1 MPISERELAARNR
14 QLHETGGYRDFNSL
28 PEELKNEVVMRAL
41 QNFRTGR
48 PATQENYN
56 RMREIMASNSNYAM
70 QQMRTL
76 GLAREGGDDYQGRDY
91 QLAYGRGEFS
101 EDGEP
106 MGQAAPEQSR
116 QASAP
121 IPPQRSESS
130 SSAPI
135 PPDPSGANTAREAAG
150 ARELEEVENFDESSG
165 GMMDQLLA
173 GAGAGT
179 AAYLL
184 SRYLQGNRGAM
195 QMPEDVRGGDNVARL
210 APPMM
215 QIEDAEVPRSRTVPP
230 DASGIEDPI
239 EEAVWRYTTGEPTD
253 PTALLEESQSPQR
266 NDPRMQG
273 RSEEAARARNEFAQ
287 AAQEPEA
294 RPAAETPDVIRQG
307 GPVSDPDRAALDH
320 FLMKTILAE
329 EATRN
334 SETAG
339 QRARSAATRRV
350 RTP

>member
-14 QLHETGGYRDFNSL
+14 QLHETGGYQDFNSL

-56 RMREIMASNSNYAM
+56 RMREIMASNSPYAM

-76 GLAREGGDDYQGRDY
+76 GLAPEGGDDYQGRDY

-106 MGQAAPEQSR
+106 MGETNHIPEQSR
-116 QASAP
+116 QASTP
-121 IPPQRSESS
+121 IPPQRGESS
-130 SSAPI
+130 GSAPI
-135 PPDPSGANTAREAAG
+135 PPDPSGASSAREAAG

-179 AAYLL
+179 AGYLV
-184 SRYLQGNRGAM
+184 SRYLQGNRGGM
-195 QMPEDVRGGDNVARL
+195 EMPEEVRGGSMEVGPSRMTMPVGTTGIDDG
-210 APPMM
+210 
-215 QIEDAEVPRSRTVPP
+215 IEDAIFRMVSGDLQGQIQPMEERMALPRGGST
-230 DASGIEDPI
+230 IEGP
-239 EEAVWRYTTGEPTD
+239 
-253 PTALLEESQSPQR
+253 
-266 NDPRMQG
+266 
-273 RSEEAARARNEFAQ
+273 EEAARLEPPARQITDQRVPEA
-287 AAQEPEA
+287 EA

-307 GPVSDPDRAALDH
+307 GAVSDPDRAALDH

-334 SETAG
+334 NQTAG
-339 QRARSAATRRV
+339 QRARGAATRRV